1 MKLKVISCD
10 VLFRE
15 VSHWAARSPHTI
27 DVRFLSRSLHNEP
40 DDLRAAVQAEID
52 QTEDCE
58 AIALGYGLCSNGA
71 AYLRARQTPL
81 VLPRAHDCIT
91 LFLGSRARYDESFD
105 GSPGTYY
112 YTSGWIERAGTR
124 VERTTVDGQ
133 AAHDRVFQD
142 YVARFGEESARYLM
156 ETLHSWWKGYTR
168 AAFIEMRLPDAER
181 FEAQA
186 RQQAQEVAREYGWTY
201 EDLRGDHRLFARLVC
216 GDWSA
221 EEFLLVPPGHQVV
234 PSYGPGVVAATTDF
248 QPIPP
253 RASRL

>member
-1 MKLKVISCD
+1 MRLKVVACS

-27 DVRFLSRSLHNEP
+27 DVTFLNRALHDEP
-40 DDLRAAVQAEID
+40 DDLRAAIQSEID
-52 QTEDCE
+52 RAEDYD
-58 AIALGYGLCSNGA
+58 AVALGYGLCSNGA
-71 AYLRARQTPL
+71 AYLRARQIPV

-91 LFLGSRARYDESFD
+91 LFLGSRERYQESFD

-124 VERTTVDGQ
+124 VERKTVDGR
-133 AAHDRVFQD
+133 ASYDAVFAD
-142 YVARFGEESARYLM
+142 YVARFGEENARYLM

-181 FEAQA
+181 FEAAAREQA
-186 RQQAQEVAREYGWTY
+186 REVARDYGWTF
-201 EDLRGDHRLFARLVC
+201 EDLPGGHELFSRLVA
-216 GDWSA
+216 GDWPHS
-221 EEFLLVPPGHQVV
+221 EFLTVPPGQQIVPAYDERVV
-234 PSYGPGVVAATTDF
+234 TATADF

-253 RASRL
+253 RPSRL